1 MSEVGLV
8 VINPVEWDLK
18 RFRCFRY
25 LEVWISPGITKDILE
40 QQMIANRIKNV
51 SLTENPG
58 LWITWERKK
67 RVMLYIDL
75 EHQCINVPETLLS
88 KFDREDIEHQASMV
102 LRILK
107 KFRLA
112 GFLRKRV
119 DYLPSKIGY
128 NALERRQ
135 YHELIERG
143 IRRRREIY
151 GLAPIANRRMSRKR
165 VNELKNLAA
174 LKRSSDDEVHYG
186 IGKLYFG
193 INSS

>member
-1 MSEVGLV
+1 MVDLDLV
-8 VINPVEWDLK
+8 PICPIEWDLK

-25 LEVWISPGITKDILE
+25 LEVWINPGITKDML
-40 QQMIANRIKNV
+40 QQLMIANRIRNV
-51 SLTENPG
+51 SLTENSG
-58 LWITWERKK
+58 HWITWERKN
-67 RVMLYIDL
+67 RVGLYIDF
-75 EHQCINVPETLLS
+75 EYQCISVPKALLV

-128 NALERRQ
+128 DELERRQ

-143 IRRRREIY
+143 IRRRKEIY
-151 GLAPIANRRMSRKR
+151 DLAPIANRKMSRKR
-165 VNELKNLAA
+165 VNELKILTA
-174 LKRSSDDEVHYG
+174 LKRVSD
-186 IGKLYFG
+186 
-193 INSS
+193 

>member
-1 MSEVGLV
+1 MVDLELV
-8 VINPVEWDLK
+8 PICPIEWDLK

-25 LEVWISPGITKDILE
+25 LEVWISPGITKDMLE
-40 QQMIANRIKNV
+40 QQMMENGIRNV

-58 LWITWERKK
+58 LWITWERKN
-67 RVMLYIDL
+67 RVALYIDL
-75 EHQCINVPETLLS
+75 EYQCISVPKTLLV

-128 NALERRQ
+128 TGLERRQ

-143 IRRRREIY
+143 IWRRREIY

-165 VNELKNLAA
+165 VNERKILTA
-174 LKRSSDDEVHYG
+174 LKRVPE
-186 IGKLYFG
+186 
-193 INSS
+193 